1 MNSSV
6 KVDTINVQELLDN
19 VQAAHALL
27 FAAGDEPCSFYLEQA
42 FPQLEYSWRPF
53 EASEGLHPG
62 GTAGSAFLSIFFK

>member
-42 FPQLEYSWRPF
+42 FP
-53 EASEGLHPG
+53 A
-62 GTAGSAFLSIFFK
+62 AGVLLAAL